1 MRWYEALMARNCI
14 TDVRGDVLRIGL
26 ALYHD
31 DDDIDDFAQ
40 SLEGARMNRS
50 APSLR
55 SPNLVLALL
64 LLAYIFNFLDRQIL
78 GILAGP
84 IIADLKLTDAEFG
97 AIAGLAFAILY
108 SVLGV
113 PLAMLADR
121 TSRSRVIAA
130 SLIVWSGFTALCGTA
145 TGFTQL
151 FFYRL
156 GVGVGEAGGVAPSYA
171 LIADYFPPHK
181 RARALAIFSLGV
193 PLGLAAGTLIGAYLA
208 SWIDWRAAFV
218 VMGIAGILLA
228 PVMLWVV
235 RDKPRADRA
244 ATSAPR
250 LRSAF
255 TIVAAKPSFW
265 LMAAA
270 ASSSSLAGYGL
281 AVWTP
286 SVLERSF
293 GLAIIPRGQ
302 FLASI
307 FLIGG
312 TAGVFA
318 GGWLADRFGRT
329 DRAWYAR
336 LPAIAWLITAPLVR
350 CRPAGSGPATGLGV
364 AADPQRPQHPVA
376 RARHDRD
383 PASRAAAVARNGIGQ
398 LPVDQQSDRAWAR
411 SDVHRHAVGAVQGAL
426 RRRGPALCRR
436 QRPWLLSPR
445 GAADVFRD

>member
-1 MRWYEALMARNCI
+1 MTTSGGRPW
-14 TDVRGDVLRIGL
+14 
-26 ALYHD
+26 
-31 DDDIDDFAQ
+31 
-40 SLEGARMNRS
+40 
-50 APSLR
+50 R

-84 IIADLKLTDAEFG
+84 IIADLKLSDAQFG

-121 TSRSRVIAA
+121 TSRSRVVVA
-130 SLIVWSGFTALCGTA
+130 SLVVWSGFTALCGTA
-145 TGFTQL
+145 TSFTQMFL
-151 FFYRL
+151 FRL

-171 LIADYFPPHK
+171 LIADYFPPQK

-208 SWIDWRAAFV
+208 SWIDWRAAFLA
-218 VMGIAGILLA
+218 MGIAGIVLA
-228 PVMLWVV
+228 PIMLLIV
-235 RDKPRADRA
+235 RDKPLEGCDTPSA
-244 ATSAPR
+244 AH

-255 TIVAAKPSFW
+255 KIVAAKPSFW

-293 GLAIIPRGQ
+293 GLGIVPRGQ

-318 GGWLADRFGRT
+318 GGWFADRLGRT

-336 LPAIAWLITAPLVR
+336 LPAIAWLITAPTFAAGFLVQDLR
-350 CRPAGSGPATGLGV
+350 LAWALLLIPNALNILWLGPVTTAVQHLVSQPVRATASASFLLINNLIGLGV
-364 AADPQRPQHPVA
+364 GPMAIGALSEMFKERFGDEALRY
-376 RARHDRD
+376 
-383 PASRAAAVARNGIGQ
+383 AAVSVLGFYLLAALLMFIAIKR
-398 LPVDQQSDRAWAR
+398 LRADWVD
-411 SDVHRHAVGAVQGAL
+411 DVADGREA
-426 RRRGPALCRR
+426 PA
-436 QRPWLLSPR
+436 
-445 GAADVFRD
+445 